1 MSHYIQHINPEAH
14 ERIVNPV
21 PLPAVGMP
29 VTYHPRAGE
38 MRQRRSVVAAL
49 VTGRDEA
56 NELLDLVVV
65 FDADDFISQRRI
77 PRWNGT
83 DRGWEPVDGLGQ
95 QAMAKLEAFK
105 AELSDV
111 LFGSNSK
118 PDLDITTRLDKLE
131 ERLDA
136 VESKRAIVHASLK
149 ANHAAAVETAAIKAA
164 DAAEAKRKSKF
175 ARG

>member
-1 MSHYIQHINPEAH
+1 MGHLLQHINPEAH

-29 VTYHPRAGE
+29 VTYHPRQGE
-38 MRQRRSVVAAL
+38 MRQGRSLVAAL

-105 AELSDV
+105 AEIGQV
-111 LFGSNSK
+111 LFGDEPK
-118 PDLDITTRLDKLE
+118 PDNDFSTQIMELRDRVSALEQAKEKLVKP
-131 ERLDA
+131 LP
-136 VESKRAIVHASLK
+136 
-149 ANHAAAVETAAIKAA
+149 
-164 DAAEAKRKSKF
+164 KSKF